1 MSNQTMKDTLSEK
14 ESEREMLERLGRLET
29 RFDDFTV
36 MLGQHNKQ
44 IHRMSIIISDL
55 LNRLESKGNQSI

>member
-1 MSNQTMKDTLSEK
+1 
-14 ESEREMLERLGRLET
+14 MLERLGRLEAQ
-29 RFDDFTV
+29 FDDFKV

-55 LNRLESKGNQSI
+55 LNKLESKGNQSI

>member
-1 MSNQTMKDTLSEK
+1 MTSQTTKDTLSNK
-14 ESEREMLERLGRLET
+14 DSESEMQERLGRLEAQ
-29 RFDDFTV
+29 FDDFKV

-55 LNRLESKGNQSI
+55 LNKLESKGNQSI

>member
-1 MSNQTMKDTLSEK
+1 
-14 ESEREMLERLGRLET
+14 MLERLGRLET
-29 RFDDFTV
+29 QFDDFTV

>member
-1 MSNQTMKDTLSEK
+1 MSNQTTKDTLSEK

-44 IHRMSIIISDL
+44 IHRMSIIMSDL